1 MLKFIKVSGNSL
13 SPAYKDGDFVLI
25 VKISIFFHKINFFRR
40 IKAGDIIVFMHPR
53 YGRMI
58 KKVERFLPDKDEI
71 YVLGT
76 QEFSVDSREFGP
88 IHSREVIGKVIW
100 HIPRP
105 SRINS
110 EG

>member
-25 VKISIFFHKINFFRR
+25 VKISIFFRTIN
-40 IKAGDIIVFMHPR
+40 AGDIIVFMHPR

-58 KKVERFLPDKDEI
+58 KKVERLLPDKDEI

-100 HIPRP
+100 HIPRQ
-105 SRINS
+105 SHTNS